1 MANNSNKETT
11 IKRRKLIDQET
22 GEELEATEILQTNE
36 MKDEDF
42 DKLWAGHFAMITG
55 VFGYAKMKVFSWLI
69 SNRDRRNNQIIATQQ
84 EIADGADVG
93 TATVAR
99 AISDLIE
106 ADAIH
111 MKMNGVYRLNPD
123 LLFYGGPQKRMNVLY
138 RYREEKAESTGED
151 PYKKE
156 GEKPQLELAKG

>member
-1 MANNSNKETT
+1 MGNSSNKETT
-11 IKRRKLIDQET
+11 IKRRTLIDQET

-93 TATVAR
+93 TATVTR
-99 AISDLIE
+99 AIADLIE
-106 ADAIH
+106 VDAIS

-138 RYREEKAESTGED
+138 RYREEKAQMTGED
-151 PYKKE
+151 PYQKKQE
-156 GEKPQLELAKG
+156 NGEPEPVEA

>member
-1 MANNSNKETT
+1 MGNNSNKETT

-138 RYREEKAESTGED
+138 RYREEKAESTGKD

-156 GEKPQLELAKG
+156 QENGETEPVEV